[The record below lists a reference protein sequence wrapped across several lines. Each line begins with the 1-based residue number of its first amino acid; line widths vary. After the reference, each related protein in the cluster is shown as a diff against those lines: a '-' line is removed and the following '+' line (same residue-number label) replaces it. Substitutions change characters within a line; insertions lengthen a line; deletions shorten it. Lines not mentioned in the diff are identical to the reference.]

1 MEDDFLVLN
10 IREYIKMGK
19 AGEDMLRQVFSSF
32 KCEKNLDVES
42 FLTEQSIDFTKK
54 NQSVTYIVI
63 SPDNL
68 LSIALGTIMPIKI
81 QSDLPAKAEL
91 EEENIF
97 VMDENRAIS
106 QNIRPLEII
115 VLNLMPI
122 KQDTE
127 LQLLRGLSNTPLQID
142 VTFLQMSSHVSKNT
156 SASHIKKFYQTF
168 EEIKNNNYDGMIITG
183 APVEK
188 LEFEEVNYW
197 DELITVM
204 EWSKKHVTSTIH
216 ICWGAQAGLYYH
228 YGIKKEL
235 LPKKLS
241 GVYKHR
247 VMNRKEPLVRGFDD
261 VFMAPHSRYTQASRQ
276 QILDNP
282 RLKVLAD
289 SDEAGIYIVL
299 GDGGKEIFVMG
310 HPEYDRL
317 TLDQEYKRDI
327 DKGIEPDLPVNYYP
341 DDDCNRKPL
350 LSWRSHANN
359 LYTNWLNYYVY
370 QVTPYNLDGTPF

>member
-1 MEDDFLVLN
+1 
-10 IREYIKMGK
+10 
-19 AGEDMLRQVFSSF
+19 
-32 KCEKNLDVES
+32 
-42 FLTEQSIDFTKK
+42 
-54 NQSVTYIVI
+54 
-63 SPDNL
+63 
-68 LSIALGTIMPIKI
+68 MPIKI

-228 YGIKKEL
+228 YGIKKEV

-370 QVTPYNLDGTPF
+370 QITPYDLNESYDNYCI

>member
-1 MEDDFLVLN
+1 
-10 IREYIKMGK
+10 
-19 AGEDMLRQVFSSF
+19 
-32 KCEKNLDVES
+32 
-42 FLTEQSIDFTKK
+42 
-54 NQSVTYIVI
+54 
-63 SPDNL
+63 
-68 LSIALGTIMPIKI
+68 MPIKI

-168 EEIKNNNYDGMIITG
+168 EEIKSNNYDGMIITG

-327 DKGIEPDLPVNYYP
+327 DKGIEPELPVNYYP
-341 DDDCNRKPL
+341 DDDCNRKPM

-359 LYTNWLNYYVY
+359 LYTNWLKYYVY
-370 QVTPYNLDGTPF
+370 QITPYDLNESYDNYCI

>member
-1 MEDDFLVLN
+1 
-10 IREYIKMGK
+10 
-19 AGEDMLRQVFSSF
+19 
-32 KCEKNLDVES
+32 
-42 FLTEQSIDFTKK
+42 
-54 NQSVTYIVI
+54 
-63 SPDNL
+63 
-68 LSIALGTIMPIKI
+68 MPIKI

-188 LEFEEVNYW
+188 LEFEEVDYW

-370 QVTPYNLDGTPF
+370 QITPYDLNESYDNYCI

>member
-1 MEDDFLVLN
+1 
-10 IREYIKMGK
+10 
-19 AGEDMLRQVFSSF
+19 
-32 KCEKNLDVES
+32 
-42 FLTEQSIDFTKK
+42 
-54 NQSVTYIVI
+54 
-63 SPDNL
+63 
-68 LSIALGTIMPIKI
+68 MPIKI

-317 TLDQEYKRDI
+317 TLDREYKRDI

-370 QVTPYNLDGTPF
+370 QITPYDLNESYDNYCI

>member
-1 MEDDFLVLN
+1 
-10 IREYIKMGK
+10 
-19 AGEDMLRQVFSSF
+19 
-32 KCEKNLDVES
+32 
-42 FLTEQSIDFTKK
+42 
-54 NQSVTYIVI
+54 
-63 SPDNL
+63 
-68 LSIALGTIMPIKI
+68 MPIKI

-188 LEFEEVNYW
+188 LEFKEVNYW

-370 QVTPYNLDGTPF
+370 QITPYDLNESYDNYCI

>member
-1 MEDDFLVLN
+1 
-10 IREYIKMGK
+10 
-19 AGEDMLRQVFSSF
+19 
-32 KCEKNLDVES
+32 
-42 FLTEQSIDFTKK
+42 
-54 NQSVTYIVI
+54 
-63 SPDNL
+63 
-68 LSIALGTIMPIKI
+68 MPIKI

-168 EEIKNNNYDGMIITG
+168 EEVKNNNYDGMIITG

-188 LEFEEVNYW
+188 LDFEEVNYW
-197 DELITVM
+197 DELTTVM

-235 LPKKLS
+235 LPRKLS
-241 GVYKHR
+241 GVYKHI

-276 QILDNP
+276 QIIDNP

-370 QVTPYNLDGTPF
+370 QITPYDLNESYDNYCI

>member
-1 MEDDFLVLN
+1 
-10 IREYIKMGK
+10 
-19 AGEDMLRQVFSSF
+19 
-32 KCEKNLDVES
+32 
-42 FLTEQSIDFTKK
+42 
-54 NQSVTYIVI
+54 
-63 SPDNL
+63 
-68 LSIALGTIMPIKI
+68 MPIKI

-235 LPKKLS
+235 LPRKLS

-370 QVTPYNLDGTPF
+370 QITPYDLNESYDNYCI

>member
-1 MEDDFLVLN
+1 
-10 IREYIKMGK
+10 
-19 AGEDMLRQVFSSF
+19 
-32 KCEKNLDVES
+32 
-42 FLTEQSIDFTKK
+42 
-54 NQSVTYIVI
+54 
-63 SPDNL
+63 
-68 LSIALGTIMPIKI
+68 MPIKI

-168 EEIKNNNYDGMIITG
+168 EEVKNNNYDGMIITG

-188 LEFEEVNYW
+188 LDFEEVNYW
-197 DELITVM
+197 DELTTVM

-235 LPKKLS
+235 LPRKLS

-276 QILDNP
+276 QIIDNP

-370 QVTPYNLDGTPF
+370 QITPYEL

>member
-1 MEDDFLVLN
+1 
-10 IREYIKMGK
+10 
-19 AGEDMLRQVFSSF
+19 
-32 KCEKNLDVES
+32 
-42 FLTEQSIDFTKK
+42 
-54 NQSVTYIVI
+54 
-63 SPDNL
+63 
-68 LSIALGTIMPIKI
+68 MPIKI

-106 QNIRPLEII
+106 QNIRPLEIVI
-115 VLNLMPI
+115 LNLMPI

-188 LEFEEVNYW
+188 LDFEEVNYW
-197 DELITVM
+197 DELTTVM
-204 EWSKKHVTSTIH
+204 EWSKRHVTSTIH

-228 YGIKKEL
+228 YGVKKDL
-235 LPKKLS
+235 LKKKLS
-241 GVYKHR
+241 GVYSHR

-261 VFMAPHSRYTQASRQ
+261 IFMAPHSRYTEADRQ

-317 TLDQEYKRDI
+317 TLDQEYKRDY
-327 DKGIEPDLPVNYYP
+327 DKGIEPELPVNYYP
-341 DDDCNRKPL
+341 EDDCNRKPL

-370 QVTPYNLDGTPF
+370 QITPYDLNESYDNYCI

>member
-1 MEDDFLVLN
+1 
-10 IREYIKMGK
+10 
-19 AGEDMLRQVFSSF
+19 
-32 KCEKNLDVES
+32 
-42 FLTEQSIDFTKK
+42 
-54 NQSVTYIVI
+54 
-63 SPDNL
+63 
-68 LSIALGTIMPIKI
+68 MPIKI

-341 DDDCNRKPL
+341 DDDRNRKPL

-370 QVTPYNLDGTPF
+370 QITPYDLNESYDNYCI

>member
-1 MEDDFLVLN
+1 
-10 IREYIKMGK
+10 
-19 AGEDMLRQVFSSF
+19 
-32 KCEKNLDVES
+32 
-42 FLTEQSIDFTKK
+42 
-54 NQSVTYIVI
+54 
-63 SPDNL
+63 
-68 LSIALGTIMPIKI
+68 MPIKI

-350 LSWRSHANN
+350 LSWRSHVNN

-370 QVTPYNLDGTPF
+370 QITPYDLNESYDNYCI

>member
-1 MEDDFLVLN
+1 
-10 IREYIKMGK
+10 
-19 AGEDMLRQVFSSF
+19 
-32 KCEKNLDVES
+32 
-42 FLTEQSIDFTKK
+42 
-54 NQSVTYIVI
+54 
-63 SPDNL
+63 
-68 LSIALGTIMPIKI
+68 MPIKI

-188 LEFEEVNYW
+188 LDFEEVNYW
-197 DELITVM
+197 DELTTVM

-228 YGIKKEL
+228 YGVKKEL
-235 LPKKLS
+235 LSKKLS

-370 QVTPYNLDGTPF
+370 QITPYDLNESYDNYCI

>member
-1 MEDDFLVLN
+1 
-10 IREYIKMGK
+10 
-19 AGEDMLRQVFSSF
+19 
-32 KCEKNLDVES
+32 
-42 FLTEQSIDFTKK
+42 
-54 NQSVTYIVI
+54 
-63 SPDNL
+63 
-68 LSIALGTIMPIKI
+68 MPIKI

-350 LSWRSHANN
+350 LSWRSHAS
-359 LYTNWLNYYVY
+359 
-370 QVTPYNLDGTPF
+370 D

>member
-1 MEDDFLVLN
+1 
-10 IREYIKMGK
+10 
-19 AGEDMLRQVFSSF
+19 
-32 KCEKNLDVES
+32 
-42 FLTEQSIDFTKK
+42 
-54 NQSVTYIVI
+54 
-63 SPDNL
+63 
-68 LSIALGTIMPIKI
+68 MPIKI

-168 EEIKNNNYDGMIITG
+168 EEIKSNNYDGMIITG

-327 DKGIEPDLPVNYYP
+327 DKGIEPELPVNYYP
-341 DDDCNRKPL
+341 DDDCNRKPM

-359 LYTNWLNYYVY
+359 LYTN
-370 QVTPYNLDGTPF
+370 

>member
-1 MEDDFLVLN
+1 
-10 IREYIKMGK
+10 
-19 AGEDMLRQVFSSF
+19 
-32 KCEKNLDVES
+32 
-42 FLTEQSIDFTKK
+42 
-54 NQSVTYIVI
+54 
-63 SPDNL
+63 
-68 LSIALGTIMPIKI
+68 MPIKI

-188 LEFEEVNYW
+188 LDFEEVNYW
-197 DELITVM
+197 NELITVM

-327 DKGIEPDLPVNYYP
+327 DKGIEPELPVNYYP
-341 DDDCNRKPL
+341 DDDCNRKPM

-370 QVTPYNLDGTPF
+370 QITPYDLNESYDNYCI

>member
-1 MEDDFLVLN
+1 
-10 IREYIKMGK
+10 
-19 AGEDMLRQVFSSF
+19 
-32 KCEKNLDVES
+32 
-42 FLTEQSIDFTKK
+42 
-54 NQSVTYIVI
+54 
-63 SPDNL
+63 
-68 LSIALGTIMPIKI
+68 MPIKI

-183 APVEK
+183 APVEQ
-188 LEFEEVNYW
+188 LDFAAAN
-197 DELITVM
+197 DRDDLITVM
-204 EWSKKHVTSTIH
+204 EWSKQHVTSTIH

-370 QVTPYNLDGTPF
+370 QITPYDLNESYDNYCI